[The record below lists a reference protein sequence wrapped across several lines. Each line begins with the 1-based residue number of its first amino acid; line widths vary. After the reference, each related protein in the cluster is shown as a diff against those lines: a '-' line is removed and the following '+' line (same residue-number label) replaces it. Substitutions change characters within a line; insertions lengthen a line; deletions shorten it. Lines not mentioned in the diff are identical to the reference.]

1 MSQSHTESESFYSRF
16 RNQLILS
23 QNWPGTYLFKFVVK
37 SESPHLDKLKLLF
50 DSYHPQFTVKQS
62 SKKTFTSLSI
72 RVRMDSAD
80 QVIKI
85 YKQASHLEGVMAL

>member
-1 MSQSHTESESFYSRF
+1 LSESITESESFYSRF
-16 RNQLILS
+16 RDQLIIS

-37 SESPHLDKLKLLF
+37 SESPHLDNLKLLF
-50 DSYHPQFTVKQS
+50 DSYHPQFSDKQS

-80 QVIKI
+80 QVIQI
-85 YKQASHLEGVMAL
+85 YKQASQLDGVMAL